1 MIGRLFYL
9 YCPAKLNAVWHT
21 LCHERRGSP
30 FCVTK
35 EFTVFPMLTRI
46 SCLVCT
52 LLICLSGHNVSAQTS
67 VHEFQRLLSDKVG
80 FDAIDF
86 VTLKRQQTVVK
97 LGPVS
102 DKREVA
108 VVGVVNIRAGADE
121 FLQSYR
127 DGMTRRN
134 NAAIL
139 EIGSFPKDPVLSDL
153 QNLTVE
159 AKDIED
165 LKECVVGDCQIKL
178 SASMIERFRNEI
190 NWQASDYSIN
200 ATSLYKQMLLDY
212 VRDYRARG
220 EQALI
225 AYNDKRNEIALATE
239 QSTLDA
245 SSSYIN
251 DVLAEQQAELNLIE
265 DAIVWSKIKFG
276 LKPVIAVNHIKIYR
290 REREAGPQVIVASKQ
305 IYANH
310 YFNASLAL
318 TAFVTVPDA
327 TQSSYL
333 VYENRSRADGL
344 EGPFSKI
351 KRTVVE
357 KKALEGLKA
366 ILEHSKASLDGTP
379 ASARAA
385 EAPMQQAPGWGHR
398 LFGGIRPLLWILVLS
413 ALLGLLLLG
422 RNGTGRKSKSL
433 KPESAKS

>member
-1 MIGRLFYL
+1 M
-9 YCPAKLNAVWHT
+9 
-21 LCHERRGSP
+21 
-30 FCVTK
+30 
-35 EFTVFPMLTRI
+35 VFHMVTRI

-52 LLICLSGHNVSAQTS
+52 FLICLSGHNVPAQSSAR
-67 VHEFQRLLSDKVG
+67 EFQKLLTEKG
-80 FDAIDF
+80 AFDATDF
-86 VTLKRQQTVVK
+86 AALERQQTVVK

-108 VVGVVNIRAGADE
+108 VIGVVNIRARAEE
-121 FLQSYR
+121 FLRSYR
-127 DGMTRRN
+127 EGMTRRN

-139 EIGSFPKDPVLSDL
+139 EIGSFAKDPALSDL

-165 LKECVVGDCQIKL
+165 LKKCIVGDCQVKL
-178 SASMIERFRNEI
+178 SAPMIERFRNEI
-190 NWQASDYSIN
+190 DWQASDYSVH
-200 ATSLYKQMLLDY
+200 ATNLYKQILLDY
-212 VRDYRARG
+212 VRDYRTRG

-225 AYNDKRNEIALATE
+225 AYNDKRKEIALAAE
-239 QSTLDA
+239 QSTLDNA
-245 SSSYIN
+245 SSYLN
-251 DVLAEQQAELNLIE
+251 NVLAEQQSEFSLIE

-276 LKPVIAVNHIKIYR
+276 LKPVLAVNHVKIYR
-290 REREAGPQVIVASKQ
+290 HEREVGPQVIVASRQ

-318 TAFVTVPDA
+318 TAFVTVPGEA
-327 TQSSYL
+327 QGSYL

-351 KRTVVE
+351 KRSVVE

-366 ILEHSKASLDGTP
+366 ILENSKTSLDGP
-379 ASARAA
+379 LASAPAA
-385 EAPMQQAPGWGHR
+385 KVSIQQTPGWGHR
-398 LFGGIRPLLWILVLS
+398 LFGGIRPLLWVLMLS
-413 ALLGLLLLG
+413 ALIALLVLG